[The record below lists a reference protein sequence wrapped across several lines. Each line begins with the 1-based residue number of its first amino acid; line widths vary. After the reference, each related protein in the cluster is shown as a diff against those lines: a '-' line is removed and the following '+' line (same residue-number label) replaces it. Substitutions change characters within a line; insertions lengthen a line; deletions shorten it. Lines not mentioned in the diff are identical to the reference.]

1 LAESKMGL
9 NLNRQEGD
17 YWYSSAR
24 MAQLAGNGIL
34 QFTSSAPRFNEL
46 LPAESVVY
54 FNDRDDLLQG
64 IREFH
69 HDDAKRQTWAA
80 NARDF
85 FHREINNTLY
95 AQYIL
100 EAALQIPF
108 SHDYVWARD
117 INLDGTLK

>member
-1 LAESKMGL
+1 MGL

-34 QFTSSAPRFNEL
+34 QFTSSAPRFDQL
-46 LPAESVVY
+46 LPPESMVY
-54 FNDRDDLLQG
+54 FDDHDDLLSR

-69 HDDAKRQTWAA
+69 HDDAKRQSWAA
-80 NARDF
+80 NARHF
-85 FHREINNTLY
+85 FHQEINNTLY

-100 EAALQIPF
+100 EAALQLPF

-117 INLDGTLK
+117 INLDGSLK